1 MTLAIPDGRFS
12 AYIFD
17 CDGTLADTM
26 PLHYRAWRRLLQEYG
41 APFPEDLF
49 YQMGGKPTERI
60 LEQLRDEYGLRVLDV
75 QQAARRKEEFFLE
88 MIHEVKP
95 IADVVEIALRAHAII
110 PMAVASGGLRKYVEI
125 TLDAIG
131 IRGLFDAI
139 VCVEDYVRGKPF
151 PDPFLEAARRLNQPA
166 HACLVFEDS
175 PLGIQAADAA
185 GMQSVL
191 VPRAPPLEHIAAV
204 STYTRRS

>member
-110 PMAVASGGLRKYVEI
+110 PMAVLLGGL
-125 TLDAIG
+125 G
-131 IRGLFDAI
+131 
-139 VCVEDYVRGKPF
+139 
-151 PDPFLEAARRLNQPA
+151 
-166 HACLVFEDS
+166 
-175 PLGIQAADAA
+175 AA
-185 GMQSVL
+185 GGLLQRRMGLPDATVQVL
-191 VPRAPPLEHIAAV
+191 QGMIFVSILASDTIYGRIRWFPPRG
-204 STYTRRS
+204 SN